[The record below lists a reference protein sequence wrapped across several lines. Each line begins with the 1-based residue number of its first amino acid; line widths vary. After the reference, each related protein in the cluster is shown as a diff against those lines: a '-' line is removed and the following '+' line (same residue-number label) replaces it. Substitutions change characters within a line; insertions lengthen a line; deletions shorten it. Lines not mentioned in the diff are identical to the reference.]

1 MNNILPIGA
10 ILRERYQILEIL
22 STKTGFGI
30 TYKVRD
36 RNHPNQRILVIK
48 QLKKPTSEKL
58 KIEHLPDAS
67 SAYQNSS
74 CALPKQT
81 GANLTCT
88 VDIFKVFNK

>member
-10 ILRERYQILEIL
+10 ILRKRYQILEIL

-48 QLKKPTSEKL
+48 HLKKPTAEKL
-58 KIEHLPDAS
+58 KIEHLPIAEQQEKINHVWDK
-67 SAYQNSS
+67 YLRLFRRETQ
-74 CALPKQT
+74 AL
-81 GANLTCT
+81 ANLGET
-88 VDIFKVFNK
+88 

>member
-48 QLKKPTSEKL
+48 QLKKPTAEKL
-58 KIEHLPDAS
+58 KIEHS
-67 SAYQNSS
+67 YQPSFRDKKLS
-74 CALPKQT
+74 KEGTHMVHFCFT
-81 GANLTCT
+81 
-88 VDIFKVFNK
+88 